1 MGRRRRLLWAILSV
15 VFAVGFA
22 VSATMVGSDRNA
34 ALDSAAERGREEA
47 QLATASLTGKQL
59 SKPITGSSYEKLA
72 AKIWKS
78 VSSDG
83 SISGL
88 TIWSSNGRI
97 LFSLNKSLVGSTPVE
112 MRSVITGV
120 ANGSGS
126 TRVLAGTVQ
135 TFTPIS
141 KAVIVQVDQPFAAV
155 EAQTGDLW
163 SMLRLGSAVGLAVS
177 LLLLGLTFI
186 SAKDLVRA
194 AVDAQP
200 APLDETQEGDQ
211 GEEKKAQGRQPEG
224 QPPTDTRVPTYG
236 ELFGL
241 ESEFHAGIPAPVP
254 EDGERPGDERAVLE
268 AEGQPSAE
276 QLPAEQL
283 PAEQLPAEQLPADPL
298 PAEQL
303 PADPP
308 PIEKRVPTYAEVFSV
323 ESDLDAGIP
332 AHVPEDEERPGDE
345 RTVSEAEEQL
355 PAEERAPASEED
367 VQPLHADLDQAMDQ
381 VEALDADGESEEPI
395 GTQWPEEFR
404 DVFQDMARGGDAQT
418 QEMRQRREE
427 FKNRAKQAELR
438 LKKQDAELH
447 EAPSAPSSER

>member
-22 VSATMVGSDRNA
+22 VSATMVGSERNA
-34 ALDSAAERGREEA
+34 ALDSVAERGREEA
-47 QLATASLTGKQL
+47 QLATATLTGKQL
-59 SKPITGSSYEKLA
+59 SKPITGSSYDRLA

-83 SISGL
+83 SISGV
-88 TIWSSNGRI
+88 TIWSSKGRI
-97 LFSLNKSLVGSTPVE
+97 LFSLNESLVGSTPVE

-135 TFTPIS
+135 TFTPVS
-141 KAVIVQVDQPFAAV
+141 KAAIVQVDQPFAAV

-163 SMLRLGSAVGLAVS
+163 SMLRLGSGVGLAVS

-211 GEEKKAQGRQPEG
+211 GEETKAQGRQPEG
-224 QPPTDTRVPTYG
+224 QPPTETRVPTYG

-241 ESEFHAGIPAPVP
+241 ESEFHAEIPARVP
-254 EDGERPGDERAVLE
+254 DDEERPGDERAVME

-276 QLPAEQL
+276 QLPADQ
-283 PAEQLPAEQLPADPL
+283 
-298 PAEQL
+298 
-303 PADPP
+303 PP
-308 PIEKRVPTYAEVFSV
+308 TEKRVPTYAEVFSV

-345 RTVSEAEEQL
+345 RAVLEAEEQL
-355 PAEERAPASEED
+355 PAEVSAPASEED
-367 VQPLHADLDQAMDQ
+367 VQAPHAGLDDAVDQ

-395 GTQWPEEFR
+395 GAQWPEEFR

>member
-15 VFAVGFA
+15 LFAVGFA
-22 VSATMVGSDRNA
+22 VSATMVGSERNA
-34 ALDSAAERGREEA
+34 ALDSVAERGRDEA
-47 QLATASLTGKQL
+47 QLATATLTGRQL
-59 SKPITGSSYEKLA
+59 SKPITGSSYDKLA

-83 SISGL
+83 SISGV
-88 TIWSSNGRI
+88 TIWSSKGRI
-97 LFSLNKSLVGSTPVE
+97 LFSLNESLVGSTPEE
-112 MRSVITGV
+112 MRSLITGI

-135 TFTPIS
+135 TFTPVS
-141 KAVIVQVDQPFAAV
+141 KAAIVQVDQPYAAV

-163 SMLRLGSAVGLAVS
+163 SVLRMGSGAGLAVS

-186 SAKDLVRA
+186 SAKGLVRA
-194 AVDAQP
+194 AVDAAQP

-211 GEEKKAQGRQPEG
+211 VEETKAQGRQPED
-224 QPPTDTRVPTYG
+224 QPPTQQRVPTYG

-241 ESEFHAGIPAPVP
+241 ESELDAGIPARVP
-254 EDGERPGDERAVLE
+254 EDGERPGDARTVLE
-268 AEGQPSAE
+268 AEEP
-276 QLPAEQL
+276 
-283 PAEQLPAEQLPADPL
+283 
-298 PAEQL
+298 
-303 PADPP
+303 
-308 PIEKRVPTYAEVFSV
+308 
-323 ESDLDAGIP
+323 
-332 AHVPEDEERPGDE
+332 
-345 RTVSEAEEQL
+345 L

-367 VQPLHADLDQAMDQ
+367 VQALHADLDQAMDQ

>member
-1 MGRRRRLLWAILSV
+1 LGSGVGRKRRLLWAILSV
-15 VFAVGFA
+15 LFAVGFA

-34 ALDSAAERGREEA
+34 ALDSVAERGREEA

-59 SKPITGSSYEKLA
+59 SKPITGSSYDKLA

-83 SISGL
+83 SISGV
-88 TIWSSNGRI
+88 TIWSSKGRI
-97 LFSLNKSLVGSTPVE
+97 LFSLNESLVGSTPVE

-141 KAVIVQVDQPFAAV
+141 KAAIVQVDQRFAAV

-163 SMLRLGSAVGLAVS
+163 SMLRLGSGVGLVVS

-200 APLDETQEGDQ
+200 APLETQEGDQ
-211 GEEKKAQGRQPEG
+211 GEETSAEGRQPED
-224 QPPTDTRVPTYG
+224 QPPTETRVPTYG

-241 ESEFHAGIPAPVP
+241 ESEFHAEIPARVP
-254 EDGERPGDERAVLE
+254 DDEERPGDERAVME

-276 QLPAEQL
+276 QLPADQPRTER
-283 PAEQLPAEQLPADPL
+283 
-298 PAEQL
+298 
-303 PADPP
+303 
-308 PIEKRVPTYAEVFSV
+308 RVPTYAEVFSV

-345 RTVSEAEEQL
+345 RAVLEAEEQL

-367 VQPLHADLDQAMDQ
+367 VPALHADLDDAVDQ
-381 VEALDADGESEEPI
+381 VEALDADGESEEPT
-395 GTQWPEEFR
+395 GAQWPEEFR

>member
-1 MGRRRRLLWAILSV
+1 LLWAILSV
-15 VFAVGFA
+15 LFAVGFV
-22 VSATMVGSDRNA
+22 VSATMVGSEQNA
-34 ALDSAAERGREEA
+34 ALESVAERGREEA
-47 QLATASLTGKQL
+47 QLATATLTGKQL
-59 SKPITGSSYEKLA
+59 SKPITGSSYDKLA

-83 SISGL
+83 SISGV
-88 TIWSSNGRI
+88 TIWSSKGRI

-112 MRSVITGV
+112 MRSLITGV

-126 TRVLAGTVQ
+126 TRVVAGTVQ

-141 KAVIVQVDQPFAAV
+141 KAAIVQVDQPFAAV

-211 GEEKKAQGRQPEG
+211 GEETSAQGRQPEG
-224 QPPTDTRVPTYG
+224 QPPTEERVPTYG

-241 ESEFHAGIPAPVP
+241 ESEFHAEIPARVP
-254 EDGERPGDERAVLE
+254 EGGERQGDAQAVME

-276 QLPAEQL
+276 QLPAEQ
-283 PAEQLPAEQLPADPL
+283 
-298 PAEQL
+298 
-303 PADPP
+303 PP
-308 PIEKRVPTYAEVFSV
+308 TEKRVPTYAEVFSV
-323 ESDLDAGIP
+323 ESDLDTGIP
-332 AHVPEDEERPGDE
+332 AHVPEEKERPGDE
-345 RTVSEAEEQL
+345 RAVLEAEEQL

-367 VQPLHADLDQAMDQ
+367 VPALHADLDDAVDQ
-381 VEALDADGESEEPI
+381 VEAPDADGESEEPT
-395 GTQWPEEFR
+395 GAQWPEEFR

>member
-1 MGRRRRLLWAILSV
+1 LGSGVGRRRRLLWAILSV
-15 VFAVGFA
+15 LFAVGFA

-34 ALDSAAERGREEA
+34 ALDSVAERGREEA

-59 SKPITGSSYEKLA
+59 SKPITGSSYGRLA

-83 SISGL
+83 SISGV
-88 TIWSSNGRI
+88 TIWSSKGRI
-97 LFSLNKSLVGSTPVE
+97 LFSLNKSLVGSTPEE
-112 MRSVITGV
+112 MQSLITGI

-135 TFTPIS
+135 TFTPVS
-141 KAVIVQVDQPFAAV
+141 KAAIVQVDQPFAAV

-200 APLDETQEGDQ
+200 APLDETHEGDQ
-211 GEEKKAQGRQPEG
+211 GEETSAQGRQPEG
-224 QPPTDTRVPTYG
+224 QPPTEERVPTYA

-241 ESEFHAGIPAPVP
+241 ESKLHAGIPARVP
-254 EDGERPGDERAVLE
+254 EDGERPGDERAVME

-276 QLPAEQL
+276 QLPADQ
-283 PAEQLPAEQLPADPL
+283 
-298 PAEQL
+298 
-303 PADPP
+303 PP
-308 PIEKRVPTYAEVFSV
+308 TEKRVPTYAEVFSV

-332 AHVPEDEERPGDE
+332 AHVREDEERPGDE
-345 RTVSEAEEQL
+345 RAVLEAEEQL

>member
-15 VFAVGFA
+15 LFAVGFA
-22 VSATMVGSDRNA
+22 VSATMVGSERNA
-34 ALDSAAERGREEA
+34 ALDSVAERGREEA
-47 QLATASLTGKQL
+47 QLATATLTGKQL
-59 SKPITGSSYEKLA
+59 SKPITGSSYDKLA

-83 SISGL
+83 SISGV
-88 TIWSSNGRI
+88 TIWSSKGRI

-112 MRSVITGV
+112 MRSLITGI

-141 KAVIVQVDQPFAAV
+141 KAAIVQVDQPFAAV

-200 APLDETQEGDQ
+200 APLDEAQEGDQ
-211 GEEKKAQGRQPEG
+211 REETSAQGRKPEG
-224 QPPTDTRVPTYG
+224 QPPTEERVPTYG

-241 ESEFHAGIPAPVP
+241 ESEFHAEIPARVP
-254 EDGERPGDERAVLE
+254 EEGERPGDGQAVLE
-268 AEGQPSAE
+268 AEEQP
-276 QLPAEQL
+276 
-283 PAEQLPAEQLPADPL
+283 PAEQLPADQP
-298 PAEQL
+298 PTEQ
-303 PADPP
+303 P

-332 AHVPEDEERPGDE
+332 AHVSEDEELSGDE
-345 RTVSEAEEQL
+345 RAVLEAEEQL

-367 VQPLHADLDQAMDQ
+367 VQPLHADLDQATDQ

>member
-15 VFAVGFA
+15 LFAVGFA

-34 ALDSAAERGREEA
+34 ALDSVAERGREEA
-47 QLATASLTGKQL
+47 QLATATLTGKQL
-59 SKPITGSSYEKLA
+59 SKPITGSSYDKLA

-83 SISGL
+83 SISGV
-88 TIWSSNGRI
+88 TIWSSKGRI

-126 TRVLAGTVQ
+126 TRVFAGTVQ
-135 TFTPIS
+135 TFTPVS
-141 KAVIVQVDQPFAAV
+141 KAAIVQVDQPFAAV

-211 GEEKKAQGRQPEG
+211 GEETKVQGREPESQPSSEK
-224 QPPTDTRVPTYG
+224 RVPTYG

-241 ESEFHAGIPAPVP
+241 ESEFHAEIPARVP
-254 EDGERPGDERAVLE
+254 EQVERPGDERAVLE
-268 AEGQPSAE
+268 AE
-276 QLPAEQL
+276 
-283 PAEQLPAEQLPADPL
+283 EQLPAEQLPADQPST
-298 PAEQL
+298 
-303 PADPP
+303 
-308 PIEKRVPTYAEVFSV
+308 EKRVPTYAEVFSA

-345 RTVSEAEEQL
+345 RAVLEAEEQL

-447 EAPSAPSSER
+447 EAPSAPGSER

>member
-15 VFAVGFA
+15 LFAVGFA
-22 VSATMVGSDRNA
+22 VSATMVGSERNA
-34 ALDSAAERGREEA
+34 ALDSVAERGRDEA
-47 QLATASLTGKQL
+47 QLATATLTGRQL
-59 SKPITGSSYEKLA
+59 SKPITGSSYDKLA

-78 VSSDG
+78 VSSEG
-83 SISGL
+83 SISGV
-88 TIWSSNGRI
+88 TIWSSKGRI
-97 LFSLNKSLVGSTPVE
+97 LFSLNESLVGSTPEE
-112 MRSVITGV
+112 MRSLITGI

-135 TFTPIS
+135 TFTPVS
-141 KAVIVQVDQPFAAV
+141 KAAIVQVDQPYAAV

-163 SMLRLGSAVGLAVS
+163 SVLRMGSGAGLAVS

-186 SAKDLVRA
+186 SAKGLVRA
-194 AVDAQP
+194 AVDAAQP

-211 GEEKKAQGRQPEG
+211 VEETKAQGRQPED
-224 QPPTDTRVPTYG
+224 QPPTQQRVPTYG

-241 ESEFHAGIPAPVP
+241 ESELDAGIPARVP
-254 EDGERPGDERAVLE
+254 EDGERPRDERAVME
-268 AEGQPSAE
+268 AEEQPSAEQLPAGQPSAE
-276 QLPAEQL
+276 QLPADQ
-283 PAEQLPAEQLPADPL
+283 
-298 PAEQL
+298 
-303 PADPP
+303 PP
-308 PIEKRVPTYAEVFSV
+308 TEKRVPTYAEVFSV

-332 AHVPEDEERPGDE
+332 AHVPEDEERPGDAQ
-345 RTVSEAEEQL
+345 TVLEAEEQL

-367 VQPLHADLDQAMDQ
+367 VPALHADLDDAVDQ
-381 VEALDADGESEEPI
+381 VEALDADGESEEPT
-395 GTQWPEEFR
+395 GAQWPEEFR

>member
-15 VFAVGFA
+15 LFAVGFA
-22 VSATMVGSDRNA
+22 VSATMVGSERNA
-34 ALDSAAERGREEA
+34 ALDSVAERGREEA

-59 SKPITGSSYEKLA
+59 SKPITGSSYDKLA

-83 SISGL
+83 SISGV
-88 TIWSSNGRI
+88 TIWSSKGRI

-141 KAVIVQVDQPFAAV
+141 KAAIVQVDQPFAAV

-211 GEEKKAQGRQPEG
+211 GEETKAQGRQPEG
-224 QPPTDTRVPTYG
+224 QPPTETRVPTYG

-241 ESEFHAGIPAPVP
+241 ESEFHAEIPAPVP
-254 EDGERPGDERAVLE
+254 EEGERPGDGQAVLE
-268 AEGQPSAE
+268 ADEQP
-276 QLPAEQL
+276 
-283 PAEQLPAEQLPADPL
+283 PADQP
-298 PAEQL
+298 
-303 PADPP
+303 PADKPP
-308 PIEKRVPTYAEVFSV
+308 TEKRVPTYAEVFSV

-345 RTVSEAEEQL
+345 RAELEAEEQL
-355 PAEERAPASEED
+355 PAEASAPASEED
-367 VQPLHADLDQAMDQ
+367 VPALHADLDDAVDQ
-381 VEALDADGESEEPI
+381 VEAPEADGESEEPI
-395 GTQWPEEFR
+395 GAQWPEEFR

>member
-47 QLATASLTGKQL
+47 QVATASLTGKQL

-88 TIWSSNGRI
+88 TIWSSKGRI

-276 QLPAEQL
+276 QLPA
-283 PAEQLPAEQLPADPL
+283 
-298 PAEQL
+298 
-303 PADPP
+303 DPP

-345 RTVSEAEEQL
+345 RAVLVAEEQL

>member
-15 VFAVGFA
+15 LFAVGFA
-22 VSATMVGSDRNA
+22 VSATMVGSERNA
-34 ALDSAAERGREEA
+34 ALDSVAERGREEA
-47 QLATASLTGKQL
+47 QLATATLTGKQL
-59 SKPITGSSYEKLA
+59 SKPITGSSYDKLA

-83 SISGL
+83 SISGV
-88 TIWSSNGRI
+88 TIWSSKGRI
-97 LFSLNKSLVGSTPVE
+97 LFSLNESLVGSTPEE
-112 MRSVITGV
+112 MRSLITGI

-126 TRVLAGTVQ
+126 TRVVAGTVQ
-135 TFTPIS
+135 TFTPVS
-141 KAVIVQVDQPFAAV
+141 KAAIVQVDQPFAAV

-194 AVDAQP
+194 AVDAAQP

-211 GEEKKAQGRQPEG
+211 VEETKAQGRQPED
-224 QPPTDTRVPTYG
+224 QPPTQQRVPTYG

-241 ESEFHAGIPAPVP
+241 ESELDAGIPARVP
-254 EDGERPGDERAVLE
+254 EDGERPRDERAVM
-268 AEGQPSAE
+268 
-276 QLPAEQL
+276 
-283 PAEQLPAEQLPADPL
+283 
-298 PAEQL
+298 
-303 PADPP
+303 
-308 PIEKRVPTYAEVFSV
+308 
-323 ESDLDAGIP
+323 
-332 AHVPEDEERPGDE
+332 
-345 RTVSEAEEQL
+345 EAEEQ
-355 PAEERAPASEED
+355 PSAEERAPASEED
-367 VQPLHADLDQAMDQ
+367 VPALHADLDDAVDH
-381 VEALDADGESEEPI
+381 VEAVDADGESEEPT
-395 GTQWPEEFR
+395 GAQWPEEFR

>member
-22 VSATMVGSDRNA
+22 VSATMVGSERNA
-34 ALDSAAERGREEA
+34 ALDSVAERGREEA
-47 QLATASLTGKQL
+47 QLATATLTGKQL
-59 SKPITGSSYEKLA
+59 SKPITGSSYDKLA

-83 SISGL
+83 SISGV
-88 TIWSSNGRI
+88 TIWSSKGRI
-97 LFSLNKSLVGSTPVE
+97 LFSLNESLVGSTPVE

-126 TRVLAGTVQ
+126 TRVVAGTVQ
-135 TFTPIS
+135 TFTPVF
-141 KAVIVQVDQPFAAV
+141 KAAIVQVDQPFAAV

-163 SMLRLGSAVGLAVS
+163 SMLRLGSAVGLAVA

-200 APLDETQEGDQ
+200 APLETQEGDQ
-211 GEEKKAQGRQPEG
+211 GEETSAEGRQPED
-224 QPPTDTRVPTYG
+224 QPPTETRVPTYG

-241 ESEFHAGIPAPVP
+241 ESEFHAEIPARVP
-254 EDGERPGDERAVLE
+254 DDEERPGDERAVME

-276 QLPAEQL
+276 A
-283 PAEQLPAEQLPADPL
+283 
-298 PAEQL
+298 
-303 PADPP
+303 
-308 PIEKRVPTYAEVFSV
+308 S
-323 ESDLDAGIP
+323 
-332 AHVPEDEERPGDE
+332 
-345 RTVSEAEEQL
+345 
-355 PAEERAPASEED
+355 APAPEEE
-367 VQPLHADLDQAMDQ
+367 VPALHADLDDAMDQ
-381 VEALDADGESEEPI
+381 VEAPEADGESEEPT
-395 GTQWPEEFR
+395 GAQWPEEFR